1 MSRNLPTE
9 AEVSEAPLPEMYER
23 ARGALAEAQRVDE
36 CKDWADK
43 AAALASYARQADD
56 DELYK
61 MARRIQ
67 GRAVRRCGE
76 LLKEFQAD
84 REKNLLQNRSKG
96 TLTSGEPPPESEPTT
111 QREAAERAGMSLH
124 QERTAR
130 RVSEVP
136 ENEFEAAVES
146 DEPPSVTA
154 LAERGRTAL
163 TEEKPE
169 GFKAATAALGGF
181 RQLAEFCTDNAPA
194 LVASGLRD
202 REVEDFARNLTAV
215 QEWIDGFHETRRTE
229 DVRDT
234 A

>member
-76 LLKEFQAD
+76 LLKEFQNQTIGLK
-84 REKNLLQNRSKG
+84 EGPRSTG
-96 TLTSGEPPPESEPTT
+96 TVTTGEPPPEGEPQT
-111 QREAAERAGMSLH
+111 QREAAEAAGMSKR
-124 QERTAR
+124 QEVTAR